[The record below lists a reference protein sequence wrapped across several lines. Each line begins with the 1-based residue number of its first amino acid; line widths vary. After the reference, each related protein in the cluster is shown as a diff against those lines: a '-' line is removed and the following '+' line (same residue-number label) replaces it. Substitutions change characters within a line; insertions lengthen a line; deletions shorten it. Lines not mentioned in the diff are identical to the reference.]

1 MSGRQ
6 QYELWAE
13 VLRDMGIL
21 FFVFAPLDTLL
32 KTGRGNG
39 MDWLIAIAI
48 AIIGLLFIFIGIKI
62 GSDQ

>member
-1 MSGRQ
+1 MGGRQ

-32 KTGRGNG
+32 KTGRGNET
-39 MDWLIAIAI
+39 DWLIAMAV
-48 AIIGLLFIFIGIKI
+48 AIIGLLFIFIGIRM

>member
-1 MSGRQ
+1 VGGRQ

-32 KTGRGNG
+32 KTGRGNET
-39 MDWLIAIAI
+39 DWLIAIAI
-48 AIIGLLFIFIGIKI
+48 AIIGLLFILVGIKI
-62 GSDQ
+62 GTEQ